1 MRRLIAA
8 GVVAAA
14 AMAVATAAERATF
27 IMTNGEKVSG
37 TVVFHTEER
46 TNIRADKN
54 EFNVGLVNGTEAPIP
69 FHQVALI
76 DFAGGTPSQNEL
88 AALRNDSHT
97 LAMRNGSTRQ
107 GKLVDLIGGDTVRW
121 RNPGGDT
128 QDVPIRESARVYLNA
143 DASRTIFN
151 YKPATTAPTPE
162 PELPAG
168 GIQVQANVEWN
179 DSGISVRRGERLRF
193 EASGQI
199 RFRNGEGQ
207 TANPG
212 GNNALRN
219 PRFPVAEMPV
229 GALIGK
235 VGSTRAFPIGVS
247 NTVVMQAT
255 GRLML
260 AVNDDVFDDNS
271 GAFRV
276 VITRVR

>member
-1 MRRLIAA
+1 MAA
-8 GVVAAA
+8 VLVTAA
-14 AMAVATAAERATF
+14 AMAVTMAAERATF
-27 IMTNGEKVSG
+27 ILTNGEKVSG

-54 EFNVGLVNGTEAPIP
+54 EFNVGLVNGTEAAIP

-76 DFAGGTPSQNEL
+76 DFAGGTPSQAEL
-88 AALRNDSHT
+88 AALRNDAHM

-128 QDVPIRESARVYLNA
+128 QDVPIRESARVYLNV

-151 YKPATTAPTPE
+151 YKPTAAPDPE
-162 PELPAG
+162 PQMPSG
-168 GIQVQANVEWN
+168 GFEVRANVQWN
-179 DSGISVRRGERLRF
+179 DTGLTVRRGERIRF
-193 EASGQI
+193 QASGEI
-199 RFRNGEGQ
+199 RFRGNETASPEGND
-207 TANPG
+207 AV
-212 GNNALRN
+212 RN

-235 VGSTRAFPIGVS
+235 VGSMRAFPIGTN
-247 NTVVMQAT
+247 NTVVMPAT

-260 AVNDDVFDDNS
+260 GVNDDTYGDNS

>member
-1 MRRLIAA
+1 MLATAA
-8 GVVAAA
+8 G
-14 AMAVATAAERATF
+14 MAVATAAERATF
-27 IMTNGEKVSG
+27 ILTNGEKVSG

-54 EFNVGLVNGTEAPIP
+54 EFNVGLINGTEAPIP

-76 DFAGGTPSQNEL
+76 DFAGGTPSQAEL
-88 AALRNDSHT
+88 AAIRNDAHT
-97 LAMRNGSTRQ
+97 LAMRNGTTRP

-151 YKPATTAPTPE
+151 YRPSAQEPAPQQP
-162 PELPAG
+162 PPG
-168 GIQVQANVEWN
+168 GIVVQANVQWN
-179 DSGISVRRGERLRF
+179 DSGLSVRRGERIRF
-193 EASGQI
+193 EASGEI
-199 RFRNGEGQ
+199 RFRGGDGQ
-207 TANPG
+207 TADPG
-212 GNNALRN
+212 GNNAVRN

-229 GALIGK
+229 GALIGR
-235 VGSTRAFPIGVS
+235 VGSMRAFPIGPS
-247 NTVVMQAT
+247 NTVVMPAT

-271 GAFRV
+271 GSFRV
-276 VITRVR
+276 NVTRVR